1 MAGRTTR
8 SPTVSARR
16 CVVVSPVN
24 IEHGAA
30 ERAAAR
36 CGGRDTRCAT
46 FARERRD
53 AQRLSTNVRH
63 VIFGLRK
70 AKPDALTLRLAVC
83 DFA

>member
-1 MAGRTTR
+1 
-8 SPTVSARR
+8 
-16 CVVVSPVN
+16 VN
-24 IEHGAA
+24 IEHGAP

-36 CGGRDTRCAT
+36 CAGRDTRCAT

>member
-1 MAGRTTR
+1 
-8 SPTVSARR
+8 
-16 CVVVSPVN
+16 VN
-24 IEHGAA
+24 IEHGAP

-36 CGGRDTRCAT
+36 CGGRATRCAT

>member
-1 MAGRTTR
+1 
-8 SPTVSARR
+8 
-16 CVVVSPVN
+16 VN

-30 ERAAAR
+30 AR
-36 CGGRDTRCAT
+36 RGGRDTRRAT

-63 VIFGLRK
+63 VIFGLLK